1 MPLTIFAQRMKETR
15 EAKGIKRNELAAAVG
30 VTPTTISSYEK
41 SDTEGN
47 GKKPTLE
54 NAQAI
59 AEKLGVSLDWLCGM
73 SEKSKKSYA
82 DFTIEDYLKN
92 LVGVL
97 MEMTSTVWGD
107 QRENIRINPRARA
120 FVSKIVD
127 LITVYRAGSL
137 SEDLFAVCVDKV
149 IGDCKNLCIFGEALL
164 YDSEALDVELQILNL
179 PERYESERGNYSEGV
194 YTFSD
199 NPSNPFLAN
208 KTIEFHLTKNYAEVL
223 NRSCKLTTEE
233 ITHADHNSPE
243 E

>member
-41 SDTEGN
+41 SDAEGN

-73 SEKSKKSYA
+73 SERSGKTNS
-82 DFTIEDYLKN
+82 DFTTEDYLKS
-92 LVGVL
+92 LVVVL
-97 MEMTSTVWGD
+97 MEMSSLVWGD
-107 QRENIRINPRARA
+107 SRENIRINPRARA
-120 FVSKIVD
+120 FVSKIAD

-149 IGDCKNLCIFGEALL
+149 ISDCKNLCIFGEALL
-164 YDSEALDVELQILNL
+164 YDSEATEIEMQILNL
-179 PERYESERGNYSEGV
+179 PEKYGNEYGKYSEGV

-199 NPSNPFLAN
+199 NPLNPFSVK
-208 KTIEFHLTKNYAEVL
+208 KTIEFHITKSYAEEL
-223 NRSCKLTTEE
+223 NHKK
-233 ITHADHNSPE
+233 
-243 E
+243 